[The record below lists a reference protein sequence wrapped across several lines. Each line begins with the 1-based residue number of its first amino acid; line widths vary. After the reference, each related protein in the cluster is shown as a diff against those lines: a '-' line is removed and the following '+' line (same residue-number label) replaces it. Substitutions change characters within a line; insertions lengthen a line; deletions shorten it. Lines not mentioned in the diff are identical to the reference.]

1 MLKQRGH
8 TPVIFEKTGELG
20 GLYITA
26 SAMSFK
32 EADKALLRWYER
44 ELKKN
49 DIEVRFHMEI
59 NAPATLRRE
68 FDEIIVC
75 TGSHPKTLPVKGFN
89 KTINFTL
96 CVVTI
101 KSDYVTKLF
110 KVCFYTL
117 SSISRNPNVFSICIL
132 TEVYITCICTC
143 WEVCLCSYRTLEVNT

>member
-8 TPVIFEKTGELG
+8 TPVIFEKTNELG

-49 DIEVRFHMEI
+49 DIEVRFNMEI

-75 TGSHPKTLPVKGFN
+75 TASPPQDPAGQGLQQDHQLHPAAVEPGGRRRPHRLLRRRPVRLRGR
-89 KTINFTL
+89 L
-96 CVVTI
+96 
-101 KSDYVTKLF
+101 
-110 KVCFYTL
+110 
-117 SSISRNPNVFSICIL
+117 
-132 TEVYITCICTC
+132 
-143 WEVCLCSYRTLEVNT
+143 